1 VSKLGAVVEAVE
13 KHGRFVLEQVK
24 RARSD
29 ERFAR
34 AVIERWNK
42 IKAETPIAKAP
53 TGLPL
58 PRLALP
64 EIDEPGEIARYLFSE
79 GLPGEFPYLNGAY
92 REMYLEPL
100 REIET
105 GSYGNKKSSN
115 GDSNGAIAARVSRA
129 KTPEPPARPPLQ
141 EEPTRLFSGLML
153 AEDTNKRFHFL
164 SAHQRSKRLSTAFDG
179 PTLYGIDSDADGV
192 FGKIGEGGVA
202 VDTVE
207 DMVRLYDG
215 FELGAP
221 NFSASMTISGPAPII
236 MAMYIA
242 AAKRRFGPKVVPNLR
257 GTIQADIFKEVQA
270 QNETIF
276 PTEASLRF
284 LCDMIEWTTANMPR
298 WYPVSISGYHI
309 GEAGSTPVQQAAYT
323 LSNGFAYAEMLTA
336 RGVPVDQFA
345 PRLSFFLDCG
355 LDVEYIA
362 LARVSRKI
370 WAIGM
375 RDVFG
380 ANARGQMFKLHTQT
394 SGRSLIAAEF
404 KNNLTRTA
412 AELMLAYM
420 NGTNSC
426 HSNSADEPF
435 TTPSEEWIRLAAHGQ
450 AILLE
455 ESGIFKHTM
464 NMLSGSPGMKAVE
477 RAVEKAILD
486 EFREIESLGGVLAAV
501 ENRYQRSQIQNAAHR
516 YEQQI
521 YDGTRPIVGLNRY
534 RNGAD
539 EMPEIELARTP
550 RARQKLQ
557 VERLK
562 KFKKKNAEKSKSALD
577 KLATAVER
585 GENCFRLCW
594 KRWKFV
600 HLAKSLAACKRLWGG
615 SGRWCKRSAE
625 SQCFV
630 NRFGRARLYR
640 AGASPNEGSAK
651 QVVRR

>member
-1 VSKLGAVVEAVE
+1 MSKLGQVVEAVE
-13 KHGRFVLEQVK
+13 KYNQFVLDQVK

-29 ERFAR
+29 EKFGREL
-34 AVIERWNK
+34 INRWNET
-42 IKAETPIAKAP
+42 KAKTPVTQTP

-64 EIDEPGEIARYLFSE
+64 EIDEPGEIARYLFGE
-79 GLPGEFPYLNGAY
+79 GLPGEFPFLNGAY
-92 REMYLEPL
+92 REMYLEPV
-100 REIET
+100 REIESA
-105 GSYGNKKSSN
+105 SYGKKTLA
-115 GDSNGAIAARVSRA
+115 NGAKQKADGNG
-129 KTPEPPARPPLQ
+129 ARPP

-153 AEDTNKRFHFL
+153 AEDTNERFHYL
-164 SAHQRSKRLSTAFDG
+164 TQHQRTHRLSTAFDG

-202 VDTVE
+202 IDMVE
-207 DMVRLYDG
+207 DMMRLYDG
-215 FELGAP
+215 FDLGSP
-221 NFSASMTISGPAPII
+221 NFSASMTISGPAPIV

-242 AAKRRFGPKVVPNLR
+242 AAKRRFGSKVVPKLR

-276 PTEASLRF
+276 PIEASLRF
-284 LCDMIEWTTANMPR
+284 LTDMVEFTTREMPR
-298 WYPVSISGYHI
+298 WYPISISGYHI

-323 LSNGFAYAEMLTA
+323 LSNGFAYAEMFAA
-336 RGVPVDQFA
+336 RGIPVDQFG

-355 LDVEYIA
+355 LDAEYIA
-362 LARVSRKI
+362 LARVSRRI

-375 RDVFG
+375 RDAF
-380 ANARGQMFKLHTQT
+380 NAGPRGQLFKLHTQT

-420 NGTNSC
+420 NATNSC

-477 RAVEKAILD
+477 RSVEAAILD
-486 EFREIESLGGVLAAV
+486 EFREIERLGGVLAAV
-501 ENRYQRSQIQNAAHR
+501 EDRYQRSQIQNAAHR

-521 YDGTRPIVGLNRY
+521 YDGTRPIIALNKY
-534 RNGAD
+534 RNGSD
-539 EMPEIELARTP
+539 EDMPEVKLARTP
-550 RARQKLQ
+550 RKKQQLQ
-557 VERLK
+557 VDRLV
-562 KFKKKNAEKSKSALD
+562 KFKKKNAEKSKRALD
-577 KLATAVER
+577 KLAAVAESGKNCFPALLDAVEVCSLGQITSR
-585 GENCFRLCW
+585 LQEVVGRFRPM
-594 KRWKFV
+594 V
-600 HLAKSLAACKRLWGG
+600 
-615 SGRWCKRSAE
+615 
-625 SQCFV
+625 
-630 NRFGRARLYR
+630 
-640 AGASPNEGSAK
+640 
-651 QVVRR
+651 

>member
-1 VSKLGAVVEAVE
+1 MSKLGAVVEAVE
-13 KHGRFVLEQVK
+13 EHRQFVADQVK
-24 RARSD
+24 RARTD
-29 ERFAR
+29 EAFGREL
-34 AVIERWNK
+34 VERWNK
-42 IKAETPIAKAP
+42 VKSETPVTRTP
-53 TGLPL
+53 TGLQL
-58 PRLALP
+58 PRFALP
-64 EIDEPGEIARYLFSE
+64 EIDEAGEIARYLFGE
-79 GLPGEFPYLNGAY
+79 GLPGEFPYLNAVY

-100 REIET
+100 QANAATET
-105 GSYGNKKSSN
+105 GSYGNKKSASEKADSPN
-115 GDSNGAIAARVSRA
+115 GKTQKNGQ
-129 KTPEPPARPPLQ
+129 RPP

-153 AEDTNKRFHFL
+153 AEDTNQRFHFL

-215 FELGAP
+215 FEVGSP
-221 NFSASMTISGPAPII
+221 DFSASMTISGPAPII

-242 AAKRRFGPKVVPNLR
+242 AAKRRFGDDVVPNLR

-276 PTEASLRF
+276 PIEASLRF
-284 LCDMIEWTTANMPR
+284 LCDMIEWTAQNMPR
-298 WYPVSISGYHI
+298 WYPISISGYHI

-323 LSNGFAYAEMLTA
+323 LSNGFAYVEMMMA
-336 RGVPVDQFA
+336 RGADVNVFG

-355 LDVEYIA
+355 LDAEYIA
-362 LARVSRKI
+362 LARVSRKM

-380 ANARGQMFKLHTQT
+380 ADRKAQLYKVHTQT

-420 NGTNSC
+420 NATNSC

-435 TTPSEEWIRLAAHGQ
+435 TTPSEEWIRLASHGQ

-477 RAVEKAILD
+477 RAVETAILE
-486 EFREIESLGGVLAAV
+486 EFREIERLGGVMGAV

-521 YDGTRPIVGLNRY
+521 YDGTRPIVALNRY
-534 RNGAD
+534 RNGSN
-539 EMPEIELARTP
+539 EMPEVELARTP
-550 RARQKLQ
+550 RAKQQRQ
-557 VERLK
+557 VDRLK
-562 KFKKKNAEKSKSALD
+562 KFKAKNARKAEKALD
-577 KLATAVER
+577 KLAAVIETD
-585 GENCFRLCW
+585 ENCFPALLEAAEVC
-594 KRWKFV
+594 
-600 HLAKSLAACKRLWGG
+600 SLGQI
-615 SGRWCKRSAE
+615 S
-625 SQCFV
+625 
-630 NRFGRARLYR
+630 ARLQ
-640 AGASPNEGSAK
+640 E
-651 QVVRR
+651 VVGHFRPMV

>member
-1 VSKLGAVVEAVE
+1 MSKLGQVVEAVE
-13 KHGRFVLEQVK
+13 KYNGFVLNQVK
-24 RARSD
+24 RARSNEKFGRELSD
-29 ERFAR
+29 
-34 AVIERWNK
+34 RWTE
-42 IKAETPIAKAP
+42 IKSKTPVTHTP

-64 EIDEPGEIARYLFSE
+64 EIDEPGEIARYLFGE
-79 GLPGEFPYLNGAY
+79 GLPGEFPFLNGAY
-92 REMYLEPL
+92 REMYLEPV
-100 REIET
+100 RAIET
-105 GSYGNKKSSN
+105 GSYGKKTS
-115 GDSNGAIAARVSRA
+115 GDGAKEKASGNGAQ
-129 KTPEPPARPPLQ
+129 PL

-153 AEDTNKRFHFL
+153 AEDTNERFHYL
-164 SAHQRSKRLSTAFDG
+164 TQHQRTHRLSTAFDG

-202 VDTVE
+202 IDTVE

-215 FELGAP
+215 FDLGSP

-242 AAKRRFGPKVVPNLR
+242 AAKRRFGPKVVPKLR

-276 PTEASLRF
+276 PIEASLRF
-284 LCDMIEWTTANMPR
+284 LTDMVEFTTREMPR
-298 WYPVSISGYHI
+298 WYPISISGYHI

-323 LSNGFAYAEMLTA
+323 LSNGFAYAEMFSA
-336 RGVPVDQFA
+336 RGIPVDQFG

-355 LDVEYIA
+355 LDAEYIA
-362 LARVSRKI
+362 LARVSRRI
-370 WAIGM
+370 WAVGM
-375 RDVFG
+375 RDAFG
-380 ANARGQMFKLHTQT
+380 AASRGQLFKLHTQT

-420 NGTNSC
+420 NATNSC

-477 RAVEKAILD
+477 RAVEAAILD
-486 EFREIESLGGVLAAV
+486 EFREIERLGGVLAAV
-501 ENRYQRSQIQNAAHR
+501 EDRYQRSQIQSAAHR

-521 YDGTRPIVGLNRY
+521 YEGTRPIIGLNKY
-534 RNGAD
+534 RDGEDDA
-539 EMPEIELARTP
+539 PEIKLARTP
-550 RARQKLQ
+550 RARQQLQ
-557 VERLK
+557 VDRLK
-562 KFKKKNAEKSKSALD
+562 KFKKKNAGKAKRALD
-577 KLATAVER
+577 KLVDVVER
-585 GENCFRLCW
+585 GENCFPALLEAVEVSSLGQITGRLQE
-594 KRWKFV
+594 V
-600 HLAKSLAACKRLWGG
+600 V
-615 SGRWCKRSAE
+615 GRFRPM
-625 SQCFV
+625 V
-630 NRFGRARLYR
+630 
-640 AGASPNEGSAK
+640 
-651 QVVRR
+651 

>member
-1 VSKLGAVVEAVE
+1 MSKLGQVVESVE
-13 KHGRFVLEQVK
+13 KYNQFVLDQVK
-24 RARSD
+24 RARKD
-29 ERFAR
+29 EEFGH
-34 AVIERWNK
+34 ELLGRWNN
-42 IKAETPIAKAP
+42 IKAKIPLTRAP

-64 EIDEPGEIARYLFSE
+64 EIDEPGEIARYLFGE
-79 GLPGEFPYLNGAY
+79 GLPGEFPFLNGAY
-92 REMYLEPL
+92 HEMYLEPI
-100 REIET
+100 REVESFERN
-105 GSYGNKKSSN
+105 GESKKSS
-115 GDSNGAIAARVSRA
+115 AKKIPRA
-129 KTPEPPARPPLQ
+129 

-153 AEDTNKRFHFL
+153 AEDTNERFHYL
-164 SAHQRSKRLSTAFDG
+164 TRHQRTHRLSTAFDG

-202 VDTVE
+202 IDTVE

-215 FELGAP
+215 FDLGSA

-242 AAKRRFGPKVVPNLR
+242 AAKRRLGPSVVSKLR

-276 PTEASLRF
+276 PIEPSLRF
-284 LCDMIEWTTANMPR
+284 LTDMVEFTTREMPR
-298 WYPVSISGYHI
+298 WYPISISGYHI

-323 LSNGFAYAEMLTA
+323 LSNGFAYAEMFAA
-336 RGVPVDQFA
+336 RGIPVDQFG

-362 LARVSRKI
+362 LARVSRRI

-380 ANARGQMFKLHTQT
+380 ASAKAQLYKLHTQT

-412 AELMLAYM
+412 AELMLAYV
-420 NGTNSC
+420 NATNSC

-435 TTPSEEWIRLAAHGQ
+435 TTPSEEWIRLAAHSQ

-477 RAVEKAILD
+477 RAVEAAILQ
-486 EFREIESLGGVLAAV
+486 EFREIERLGGVLAAV
-501 ENRYQRSQIQNAAHR
+501 EERYQRSQIQNAAHR

-521 YDGTRPIVGLNRY
+521 YDGTRPIIALNKY
-534 RNGAD
+534 RNGSD
-539 EMPEIELARTP
+539 DIPEVKLVRTP
-550 RARQKLQ
+550 RKKQQLQ
-557 VERLK
+557 VDRLG
-562 KFKKKNAEKSKSALD
+562 KFKKKHAEKSKRALD
-577 KLATAVER
+577 KLAAVVESGKNCFPALLEAVEVCSLGQITGR
-585 GENCFRLCW
+585 LQEVVGRFRPM
-594 KRWKFV
+594 V
-600 HLAKSLAACKRLWGG
+600 
-615 SGRWCKRSAE
+615 
-625 SQCFV
+625 
-630 NRFGRARLYR
+630 
-640 AGASPNEGSAK
+640 
-651 QVVRR
+651 

>member
-1 VSKLGAVVEAVE
+1 MSKLGAVVEAVE
-13 KHGRFVLEQVK
+13 KHGCFVLEQVK

-29 ERFAR
+29 EKFAR
-34 AVIERWNK
+34 AVTESWNK
-42 IKAETPIAKAP
+42 VKAGIPIEKAP

-64 EIDEPGEIARYLFSE
+64 EIDEPGEIARYLFGE

-105 GSYGNKKSSN
+105 GSYGKKKSSN
-115 GDSNGAIAARVSRA
+115 GDSDGATAARVSRA
-129 KTPEPPARPPLQ
+129 KSPERPTPAAAGRLSPLQ

-242 AAKRRFGPKVVPNLR
+242 AAKRRFGARVVPNLR

-323 LSNGFAYAEMLTA
+323 LSNGFAYAEMLSA
-336 RGVPVDQFA
+336 RGVPIDQFA

-464 NMLSGSPGMKAVE
+464 NILSGSPGMKAVE
-477 RAVEKAILD
+477 RAVEAAILD
-486 EFREIESLGGVLAAV
+486 EFREIERLGGVLAAV
-501 ENRYQRSQIQNAAHR
+501 EDRFQRSQIQNASHR

-521 YDGTRPIVGLNRY
+521 NDGVRPIIGLNRY
-534 RNGAD
+534 RNGSD
-539 EMPEIELARTP
+539 DMPEVKLARTP
-550 RARQKLQ
+550 RKKQQLQ
-557 VERLK
+557 VDRLV
-562 KFKKKNAEKSKSALD
+562 KFKKKNADKSKRALD
-577 KLATAVER
+577 KLSAVVESGKNCFPELLDAVEVCSLGQITGR
-585 GENCFRLCW
+585 LQEVVGRFRPM
-594 KRWKFV
+594 V
-600 HLAKSLAACKRLWGG
+600 
-615 SGRWCKRSAE
+615 
-625 SQCFV
+625 
-630 NRFGRARLYR
+630 
-640 AGASPNEGSAK
+640 
-651 QVVRR
+651 

>member
-1 VSKLGAVVEAVE
+1 MSKLGQVVESIE
-13 KHGRFVLEQVK
+13 KYNKFVLDQVK
-24 RARSD
+24 RARTD
-29 ERFAR
+29 EQFGR
-34 AVIERWNK
+34 ELLGRWND
-42 IKAETPIAKAP
+42 IKAKIPGTRTP

-64 EIDEPGEIARYLFSE
+64 EIDDPGEIARYLFGE
-79 GLPGEFPYLNGAY
+79 GLPGEFPFLNGAY
-92 REMYLEPL
+92 REMYLEPI
-100 REIET
+100 REVESFEKNGET
-105 GSYGNKKSSN
+105 VAAGVSPANH
-115 GDSNGAIAARVSRA
+115 AAARP
-129 KTPEPPARPPLQ
+129 TRPPLQ
-141 EEPTRLFSGLML
+141 EEPTRLFSGMML
-153 AEDTNKRFHFL
+153 AEDTNERFHYL
-164 SAHQRSKRLSTAFDG
+164 TQHQRTHRLSTAFDG

-202 VDTVE
+202 IDTVE

-215 FELGAP
+215 FDLGSP

-242 AAKRRFGPKVVPNLR
+242 AAKRRFGPKVVSRLR

-276 PTEASLRF
+276 PIEASLRF
-284 LCDMIEWTTANMPR
+284 LTDMVEFTTQEMPR
-298 WYPVSISGYHI
+298 WYPISISGYHI

-323 LSNGFAYAEMLTA
+323 LSNGFAYAEMFAA
-336 RGVPVDQFA
+336 RGIPVDQFG

-362 LARVSRKI
+362 LARVSRRI

-380 ANARGQMFKLHTQT
+380 AGPRAQLFKLHTQT

-420 NGTNSC
+420 NATNSC

-477 RAVEKAILD
+477 RAVEAAILD
-486 EFREIESLGGVLAAV
+486 EFREIERLGGVLAAV
-501 ENRYQRSQIQNAAHR
+501 EDRYQRSQIQNAAHR

-521 YDGTRPIVGLNRY
+521 YNGTRPIIGLNRY
-534 RNGAD
+534 RDGD
-539 EMPEIELARTP
+539 EEMPEVKLVRTP
-550 RARQKLQ
+550 RKKQQLQ
-557 VERLK
+557 VDRLA
-562 KFKKKNAEKSKSALD
+562 KFKKKNAEKAQRALD
-577 KLATAVER
+577 KLAVVVEH
-585 GENCFRLCW
+585 GENCFPALLDAVEVCSLGQITGRLQE
-594 KRWKFV
+594 V
-600 HLAKSLAACKRLWGG
+600 V
-615 SGRWCKRSAE
+615 GRFRPM
-625 SQCFV
+625 V
-630 NRFGRARLYR
+630 
-640 AGASPNEGSAK
+640 
-651 QVVRR
+651 

>member
-1 VSKLGAVVEAVE
+1 MSKLGNVVESVE
-13 KHGRFVLEQVK
+13 KYNQFVVDQVK

-29 ERFAR
+29 KDFGRDL
-34 AVIERWNK
+34 VGRWCD
-42 IKAETPIAKAP
+42 IKAKIPTSRTP
-53 TGLPL
+53 TGIPL

-64 EIDEPGEIARYLFSE
+64 EIDEAGEIARFLFGE

-92 REMYLEPL
+92 REMYLEPI
-100 REIET
+100 REVESFEKNGET
-105 GSYGNKKSSN
+105 KKS
-115 GDSNGAIAARVSRA
+115 
-129 KTPEPPARPPLQ
+129 KTGKKIPQ
-141 EEPTRLFSGLML
+141 TEEPTRLFSGLML
-153 AEDTNKRFHFL
+153 AEDTNERFHFL
-164 SAHQRSKRLSTAFDG
+164 TAQQRTHRLSTAFDG

-202 VDTVE
+202 IDTVE

-215 FELGAP
+215 FDLGSP
-221 NFSASMTISGPAPII
+221 DFSASMTISGPAPII

-242 AAKRRFGPKVVPNLR
+242 AAKRRFGPSVVQKLR
-257 GTIQADIFKEVQA
+257 GTVQADIFKEVQA

-276 PTEASLRF
+276 PIEPSLRF
-284 LCDMIEWTTANMPR
+284 LTDMVEFTSREMPR
-298 WYPVSISGYHI
+298 WYPISISGYHI

-323 LSNGFAYAEMLTA
+323 LSNGFAYAEMFAA
-336 RGVPVDQFA
+336 RGIPVDQFG

-362 LARVSRKI
+362 LARVSRRI

-380 ANARGQMFKLHTQT
+380 AGPKAQLYKLHTQT

-420 NGTNSC
+420 NATNSC

-477 RAVEKAILD
+477 RAVEAAILE
-486 EFREIESLGGVLAAV
+486 EFREIERLGGVLAAV
-501 ENRYQRSQIQNAAHR
+501 EERYQRSQIQNAAHR

-521 YDGTRPIVGLNRY
+521 YDGTRPIIALNKY
-534 RNGAD
+534 RNGSD
-539 EMPEIELARTP
+539 EDTPEVKLARTP
-550 RARQKLQ
+550 RKKQQLQ
-557 VERLK
+557 VDRLT
-562 KFKKKNAEKSKSALD
+562 KFKKKNAEKSKRALD
-577 KLATAVER
+577 KLAAVAESGKNCFPSLLDAVEVCSLGQITGR
-585 GENCFRLCW
+585 LQEVVGRFRPM
-594 KRWKFV
+594 V
-600 HLAKSLAACKRLWGG
+600 
-615 SGRWCKRSAE
+615 
-625 SQCFV
+625 
-630 NRFGRARLYR
+630 
-640 AGASPNEGSAK
+640 
-651 QVVRR
+651 

>member
-1 VSKLGAVVEAVE
+1 MSKLGRVVEAVE
-13 KHGRFVLEQVK
+13 KYNRFVLDQVK
-24 RARSD
+24 RARTD
-29 ERFAR
+29 EKFGREL
-34 AVIERWNK
+34 ITRWSET
-42 IKAETPIAKAP
+42 KAKTPVTHTP

-64 EIDEPGEIARYLFSE
+64 EIDEPGEIARYLFGE
-79 GLPGEFPYLNGAY
+79 GLPGEFPFLNGAY
-92 REMYLEPL
+92 REMYLEPV
-100 REIET
+100 RENEL
-105 GSYGNKKSSN
+105 GSYGRN
-115 GDSNGAIAARVSRA
+115 GDKNEVAAEMS
-129 KTPEPPARPPLQ
+129 PANRSKVPTRPPRQ
-141 EEPTRLFSGLML
+141 SRPPEEPTRLFSGLML
-153 AEDTNKRFHFL
+153 AEDTNERFHYL
-164 SAHQRSKRLSTAFDG
+164 TQHQRTHRLSTAFDG

-202 VDTVE
+202 IDTVE

-215 FELGAP
+215 FDLGSP

-242 AAKRRFGPKVVPNLR
+242 AAKSRFGSKVVPKLR

-276 PTEASLRF
+276 PIEASLRF
-284 LCDMIEWTTANMPR
+284 LTDMVEFTTRKLPR
-298 WYPVSISGYHI
+298 WYPISISGYHI

-323 LSNGFAYAEMLTA
+323 LSNGFAYAEMFA
-336 RGVPVDQFA
+336 GRGIPVDQFG

-355 LDVEYIA
+355 LDAEYIA
-362 LARVSRKI
+362 LARVSRRI

-375 RDVFG
+375 RDAYG
-380 ANARGQMFKLHTQT
+380 AGPRGQLFKLHTQT

-420 NGTNSC
+420 NATNSC

-477 RAVEKAILD
+477 RAVEAGILD
-486 EFREIESLGGVLAAV
+486 EFREIERLGGVLAAV
-501 ENRYQRSQIQNAAHR
+501 EDRFQRSQIQNAAHR

-521 YDGTRPIVGLNRY
+521 YDGTRPIIGLNRY
-534 RNGAD
+534 RNGTD
-539 EMPEIELARTP
+539 DIPEVKLARTP
-550 RARQKLQ
+550 RAKQQLQ
-557 VERLK
+557 VDRLK
-562 KFKKKNAEKSKSALD
+562 KFKKKNVEKAKHALD
-577 KLATAVER
+577 KLVDVVER
-585 GENCFRLCW
+585 GENCFPALLDAVEVSSLGQITGRLQE
-594 KRWKFV
+594 V
-600 HLAKSLAACKRLWGG
+600 V
-615 SGRWCKRSAE
+615 GRFRPM
-625 SQCFV
+625 V
-630 NRFGRARLYR
+630 
-640 AGASPNEGSAK
+640 
-651 QVVRR
+651 

>member
-1 VSKLGAVVEAVE
+1 MSKLGSVVESVE
-13 KHGRFVLEQVK
+13 KYNQFVVDQVK
-24 RARSD
+24 RARTD
-29 ERFAR
+29 KVFGRDLLG
-34 AVIERWNK
+34 RWND
-42 IKAETPIAKAP
+42 IKAKIPTSRTP
-53 TGLPL
+53 TGIPL

-64 EIDEPGEIARYLFSE
+64 EIDEPGEIARFLFGE
-79 GLPGEFPYLNGAY
+79 GLPGEFPFLNGAY
-92 REMYLEPL
+92 REMYLEPI
-100 REIET
+100 REVESLEKNGGPSRT
-105 GSYGNKKSSN
+105 GSSGAKKPLP
-115 GDSNGAIAARVSRA
+115 AA
-129 KTPEPPARPPLQ
+129 

-153 AEDTNKRFHFL
+153 AEDTNERFHFL
-164 SAHQRSKRLSTAFDG
+164 TAHQRTHRLSTAFDG

-202 VDTVE
+202 IDTVE

-215 FELGAP
+215 FDLGSA

-242 AAKRRFGPKVVPNLR
+242 AAKQRFGPSVVPKLR
-257 GTIQADIFKEVQA
+257 GTVQADIFKEVQA

-276 PTEASLRF
+276 PIEPSLRF
-284 LCDMIEWTTANMPR
+284 LTDMVEFTSREMPR
-298 WYPVSISGYHI
+298 WYPISISGYHI
-309 GEAGSTPVQQAAYT
+309 GEDGSTPVQQAAYT
-323 LSNGFAYAEMLTA
+323 LSNGFAYAEMFAA
-336 RGVPVDQFA
+336 RGIPVDQFG

-362 LARVSRKI
+362 LARVSRRI

-380 ANARGQMFKLHTQT
+380 AGAKAQLYKLHTQT

-420 NGTNSC
+420 NATNSC

-477 RAVEKAILD
+477 RAVEAAILE
-486 EFREIESLGGVLAAV
+486 EFREIERLGGVLAAV
-501 ENRYQRSQIQNAAHR
+501 EDRYQRSQIQNASHR

-521 YDGTRPIVGLNRY
+521 NDGIRPIIGLNKY
-534 RNGAD
+534 RNGSD
-539 EMPEIELARTP
+539 DDTPEVKLARTP
-550 RARQKLQ
+550 RKKQQLQ
-557 VERLK
+557 VDRLT
-562 KFKKKNAEKSKSALD
+562 KFKKKNADKSRRALD
-577 KLATAVER
+577 KLAAVVESGKNCFPELLEAVEVCSLGQITGR
-585 GENCFRLCW
+585 LQEVVGRFRPM
-594 KRWKFV
+594 V
-600 HLAKSLAACKRLWGG
+600 
-615 SGRWCKRSAE
+615 
-625 SQCFV
+625 
-630 NRFGRARLYR
+630 
-640 AGASPNEGSAK
+640 
-651 QVVRR
+651 

>member
-1 VSKLGAVVEAVE
+1 MSKLGEVVESVD
-13 KHGRFVLEQVK
+13 KYNKFVLDQVK
-24 RARSD
+24 RARTD
-29 ERFAR
+29 QKFGRELLGL
-34 AVIERWNK
+34 WNDVKAK
-42 IKAETPIAKAP
+42 IPGTRTP

-64 EIDEPGEIARYLFSE
+64 EIDEPGEIARYIFGE
-79 GLPGEFPYLNGAY
+79 GLPGEFPYLTAAY
-92 REMYLEPL
+92 REMYLEPV
-100 REIET
+100 REIESFEKDN
-105 GSYGNKKSSN
+105 GRARAQHARGGEGAPDKKIPQ
-115 GDSNGAIAARVSRA
+115 A
-129 KTPEPPARPPLQ
+129 

-153 AEDTNKRFHFL
+153 AEDTNERFHYL
-164 SAHQRSKRLSTAFDG
+164 TRHQRTHRLSTAFDG

-202 VDTVE
+202 IDTVE

-215 FELGAP
+215 FDLGSQ

-242 AAKRRFGPKVVPNLR
+242 AAKLRFGRKVVPKLR
-257 GTIQADIFKEVQA
+257 GTIQADIFKEIQA

-276 PTEASLRF
+276 PIEPSLRF
-284 LCDMIEWTTANMPR
+284 LSDMVEFTTREMPR
-298 WYPVSISGYHI
+298 WYPISISGYHI

-323 LSNGFAYAEMLTA
+323 LSNGFAYAEMFA
-336 RGVPVDQFA
+336 GRGISVDQFG

-362 LARVSRKI
+362 LARVSRRI

-380 ANARGQMFKLHTQT
+380 AGPKAQLFKLHTQT

-412 AELMLAYM
+412 AELILAYM
-420 NGTNSC
+420 NATNSC

-477 RAVEKAILD
+477 RAVEAAILD
-486 EFREIESLGGVLAAV
+486 EFREIERLGGVLAAV
-501 ENRYQRSQIQNAAHR
+501 EERYQRSQIQNAAHR

-521 YDGTRPIVGLNRY
+521 YDGTRPIIGLNRY
-534 RNGAD
+534 RDGA
-539 EMPEIELARTP
+539 EEIPDVKLARTP
-550 RARQKLQ
+550 RAKQQLQ
-557 VERLK
+557 VDRLA
-562 KFKKKNAEKSKSALD
+562 KFKKKNAEKAKPALD
-577 KLATAVER
+577 KLAQAVEH
-585 GENCFRLCW
+585 GENFFPPLLEAVEVCSLGQITGRLQEVVGRFRPM
-594 KRWKFV
+594 V
-600 HLAKSLAACKRLWGG
+600 
-615 SGRWCKRSAE
+615 
-625 SQCFV
+625 
-630 NRFGRARLYR
+630 
-640 AGASPNEGSAK
+640 
-651 QVVRR
+651 